1 MTMLM
6 SALLW
11 SRDLIILTMSLTGK
25 LIEVNVASVS
35 EISELGKDLLFL
47 RGVHLEAKNLFKRF
61 TFSKLFSSKLFS
73 KSIGSIKSTF

>member
-6 SALLW
+6 YALLW
-11 SRDLIILTMSLTGK
+11 SRDLIILTVSLTGK

-47 RGVHLEAKNLFKRF
+47 RGVHLEAKNLWK
-61 TFSKLFSSKLFS
+61 
-73 KSIGSIKSTF
+73 

>member
-6 SALLW
+6 YALLW

-47 RGVHLEAKNLFKRF
+47 RGVHLEAKNLWK
-61 TFSKLFSSKLFS
+61 
-73 KSIGSIKSTF
+73 

>member
-1 MTMLM
+1 MLM
-6 SALLW
+6 YALLW

-47 RGVHLEAKNLFKRF
+47 RGVHLEAKNLWK
-61 TFSKLFSSKLFS
+61 
-73 KSIGSIKSTF
+73 